1 MNTKIQT
8 YVLLV
13 FLILSHEAFPQKG
26 EVMKWMVG
34 TWTLNTR
41 QGKVVEH
48 WKQVNDSTLK
58 GKSVM
63 VKVANDTLLQ
73 EVLELALRNGQWSYT
88 STVQGQNNNQPV
100 TFPIIFVRGTEFI
113 SENPNHDF
121 PQRITYRK
129 IKNQLFASIEGKKSG
144 RYNKINF
151 DFICE

>member
-1 MNTKIQT
+1 MKTKIQA
-8 YVLLV
+8 YALLV

-41 QGKVVEH
+41 QGMVVEH

-73 EVLELALRNGQWSYT
+73 EVLELTLRNG
-88 STVQGQNNNQPV
+88 
-100 TFPIIFVRGTEFI
+100 PIIFLRGTEFI

-121 PQRITYRK
+121 PQRITYRR

-144 RYNKINF
+144 RYNKVNF
-151 DFICE
+151 DFMYE